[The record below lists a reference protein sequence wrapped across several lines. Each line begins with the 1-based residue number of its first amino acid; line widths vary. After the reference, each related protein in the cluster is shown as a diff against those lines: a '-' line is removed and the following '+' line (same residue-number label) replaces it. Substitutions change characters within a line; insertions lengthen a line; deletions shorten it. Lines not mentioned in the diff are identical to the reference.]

1 MPEPSQSITVWY
13 EAAMCHAPIREIK
26 LTSNGF
32 KSFIFTD
39 SAHAKRVCATEEAGY
54 FYSRVS
60 NVGYTPWQLLH
71 SSRVNKADKTS
82 TSQRLQCLRSEPP
95 P

>member
-1 MPEPSQSITVWY
+1 MHEQFPFTTAWY
-13 EAAMCHAPIREIK
+13 VSTRCRVLILRNTTNTPVF
-26 LTSNGF
+26 F

-60 NVGYTPWQLLH
+60 NVGRRLWQ
-71 SSRVNKADKTS
+71 
-82 TSQRLQCLRSEPP
+82 
-95 P
+95 